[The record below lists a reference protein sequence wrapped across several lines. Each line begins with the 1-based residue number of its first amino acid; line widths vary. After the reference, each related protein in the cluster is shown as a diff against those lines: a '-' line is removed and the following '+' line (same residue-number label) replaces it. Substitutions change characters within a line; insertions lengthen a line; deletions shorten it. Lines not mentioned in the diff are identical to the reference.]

1 MKKKKKEKAPLSLGR
16 KLVYALVT
24 VAAVCGLCYLAYYLV
39 HYTFYREYEN
49 YLTSYEYEQGGE
61 LKLQG
66 QKLEENKKYELVCE
80 SDELAMYLDEDTT
93 DVAILDKRTGTVT
106 YAVPPEA
113 EDDPLANK
121 VNKEY
126 LRSHIILNYYNA
138 SRTTG
143 VYDSYSMS
151 VEKEQFE
158 FESIENGVRVIY
170 EMGDFSNS
178 AGIVPQYMSEEK
190 YAEIVEQLSE
200 EDGAAFGRY
209 YSTTSD
215 VDGMRQ
221 ILKTARNNRIALG
234 RIQTMLESVGFTEE
248 DYVEQMALAGTQV
261 SVPISFKVA
270 LEYRL
275 EGDHI
280 DVSVPVCALEEN
292 GGASVYRIQVLYGFG
307 AAGTDETGYIV
318 VPNGDGSI
326 INFNNGKTGAGTYS
340 QFVYGIDML
349 AADYTVMETSN
360 NARMALFG
368 LCKEDGTILAT
379 IEDGASL
386 ASINA
391 GVAGRVNSYNNA
403 YVTFVVRGS
412 ETLEMFGSTGNEAAL
427 PIVEPDPYDRDL
439 TVRYTFLDEDH
450 QGYAGMA
457 NYYRDRLIAEG
468 VLTEKTQSEPLKF
481 YYDVLSG
488 VKMTEFFLGKQYLG
502 LTAMT
507 TFDQAAQM
515 SDALARAGV
524 GNQVMNLQGWFNGG
538 YYHDVADRIRVP
550 RKLGG
555 KSGLEALNNQV
566 VNNGGSLYADVAFQ
580 QVTQISKRYNYG
592 AETAKYYGSGY
603 VADFG
608 QLNPATLRQTSS
620 LGYPETTYYLI
631 SPKYLVRYVDEFADK
646 FAKIDVE
653 GVALRDLGSDVHS
666 DKKRSNMI
674 DREQALDVVKGQLAL
689 LDGTEKNILV
699 DQAND
704 YAWAAAEDITNLPLS
719 DNEYVIVDEDIP
731 LYEMIVH
738 GCIDYCGGVYN
749 LADTADAQ
757 RQLLTMIEYGAAPHF
772 LFTWQ
777 ETSEMKYSGVNRF
790 YTTCFDTWKDKAA
803 EVYGELAG
811 VLSQVTDQRMVG
823 HEILPDGVRKTLYS
837 GGTAIYVNY
846 GDEPADVDGLRIPAM
861 GYTVQ

>member
-1 MKKKKKEKAPLSLGR
+1 MKKKRKEKMPLSLGR
-16 KLVYALVT
+16 KVVYSLLA
-24 VAAVCGLCYLAYYLV
+24 VAVVAGLSYLAYYLT

-66 QKLEENKKYELVCE
+66 EKLAENKSYALVCE
-80 SDELAMYLDEDTT
+80 SDELALYLDEDTT
-93 DVAILDKRTGTVT
+93 DVAVLDKRSGVVT

-113 EDDPLANK
+113 DDDPLANK

-138 SRTTG
+138 SRTAG
-143 VYDSYSMS
+143 IYDSYSMS
-151 VEKEQFE
+151 VEKGQYE
-158 FESIENGVRVIY
+158 FESIENGLRVIY

-178 AGIVPQYMSEEK
+178 AGIVPQYMSEDK
-190 YAEIVEQLSE
+190 YNEIIGQLSE
-200 EDGAAFGRY
+200 EDAAAFGRY

-261 SVPISFKVA
+261 SVPISFKVS

-275 EGDHI
+275 EGDHL
-280 DVSVPVCALEEN
+280 DVSVPTCALEEN
-292 GGASVYRIQVLYGFG
+292 GGASIYRIQVLYGFG

-318 VPNGDGSI
+318 APNGDGSI
-326 INFNNGKTGAGTYS
+326 IHFNNGKTNAGTYS

-349 AADYTVMETSN
+349 AADYTVMESAN
-360 NARMALFG
+360 SARMGLFG
-368 LCKEDGTILAT
+368 LCKEDETILAT

-412 ETLEMFGSTGNEAAL
+412 STLEMFGSTGNEAAL
-427 PIVEPDPYDRDL
+427 PIVEPSPYDRDL

-468 VLTEKTQSEPLKF
+468 VLTEKTESEPLKF
-481 YYDVLSG
+481 YYDVLAG
-488 VKMTEFFLGKQYLG
+488 VKMREFFLGKQYMG

-524 GNQVMNLQGWFNGG
+524 KNQVMDLQGWFNGG
-538 YYHDVADRIRVP
+538 YYHDVADRIRVI

-555 KSGLEALNNQV
+555 KSGLEALNDQV
-566 VNNGGSLYADVAFQ
+566 ENNGGKLYADVAFQ
-580 QVTQISKRYNYG
+580 QVTEISKRYNFN
-592 AETAKYYGSGY
+592 AESAKYYGSGY

-608 QLNPATLRQTSS
+608 LVNPATLRQTSS
-620 LGYPETTYYLI
+620 LGYPETMYALI
-631 SPKYLVRYVDEFADK
+631 SPKYLVRYVDEFSSR
-646 FAKIDVE
+646 FAKLDVD
-653 GVALRDLGSDVHS
+653 GVALRDLGSEVHS
-666 DKKRSNMI
+666 DKKRSGMI

-689 LDGTEKNILV
+689 LDGTEKDILV

-704 YAWAAAEDITNLPLS
+704 YAWAVADDITDLPLR
-719 DNEYVIVDEDIP
+719 DNEYVIVDENIP

-738 GCIDYCGGVYN
+738 GCIDYCGAVYN
-749 LADTADAQ
+749 LADTASEQ
-757 RQLLTMIEYGAAPHF
+757 ELLLTMIEYGAAPHF

-777 ETSEMKYSGVNRF
+777 ETSEMKYSGVNQF
-790 YTTCFDTWKDKAA
+790 YTTCFDTWKDRAA
-803 EVYGELAG
+803 EVYGELSD
-811 VLSQVTDQRMVG
+811 VLGPVTGQQIVS
-823 HEILPDGVRKTLYS
+823 HEILSEGVRKVVYS
-837 GGTAIYVNY
+837 DGTAIYVNY
-846 GDEPADVDGLRIPAM
+846 GDAPARVDGVSIPAM
-861 GYTVQ
+861 GYAVQ

>member
-1 MKKKKKEKAPLSLGR
+1 MKKKKKEKEPMSLGR
-16 KLVYALVT
+16 KLVYTLVS
-24 VAAVCGLCYLAYYLV
+24 VAVVCGLCYLAYYLT
-39 HYTFYREYEN
+39 HYIFYREYEN
-49 YLTSYEYEQGGE
+49 YLTSYEYEEGGE

-66 QKLEENKKYELVCE
+66 EKLEENKRYELVCQ
-80 SDELAMYLDEDTT
+80 SDELAMYLNEDTT

-126 LRSHIILNYYNA
+126 LQSHIILNYYNS

-143 VYDSYSMS
+143 VYDSCSMS
-151 VEKEQFE
+151 VEKGQFE

-190 YAEIVEQLSE
+190 YTEISEQLSE
-200 EDGAAFGRY
+200 EDAAAFGRY

-215 VDGMRQ
+215 IDGMRQ

-234 RIQTMLESVGFTEE
+234 RIQAMLESAGFTEE

-261 SVPISFKVA
+261 TVPISFKVA

-280 DVSVPVCALEEN
+280 DVSVPICALEEN

-349 AADYTVMETSN
+349 AADYTVMESSN

-427 PIVEPDPYDRDL
+427 PIVEPQPYDRNL

-450 QGYAGMA
+450 QGYAGIA

-468 VLTEKTQSEPLKF
+468 VLTEKTSSEPLKF

-488 VKMTEFFLGKQYLG
+488 VKMTEFFLGKQYMG

-524 GNQVMNLQGWFNGG
+524 ENQVMDLQGWFNGG

-555 KSGLEALNNQV
+555 KSGLEALNDQV
-566 VNNGGSLYADVAFQ
+566 TNNGGTLYADAAFQ
-580 QVTQISKRYNYG
+580 QVTEISKRYNYG

-608 QLNPATLRQTSS
+608 QINPTTLRQTSS

-631 SPKYLVRYVDEFADK
+631 SPKYLVRYVGKFADK
-646 FAKIDVE
+646 FAGIDVD
-653 GVALRDLGSDVHS
+653 GVALRDLGSELHS
-666 DKKRSNMI
+666 DKKRSGMI

-689 LDGTEKNILV
+689 LDGTEKKILV

-749 LADTADAQ
+749 LADTADER

-772 LFTWQ
+772 LFTWK

-803 EVYGELAG
+803 EVYAELSDA
-811 VLSQVTDQRMVG
+811 LSQVTGQRMVG

-837 GGTAIYVNY
+837 DGTVIYVNY
-846 GDEPADVDGLRIPAM
+846 GDEPADVDGVSIPAM

>member
-1 MKKKKKEKAPLSLGR
+1 MKKKRKEKMPLSLGR
-16 KLVYALVT
+16 KIVYSLLA
-24 VAAVCGLCYLAYYLV
+24 VAVVAGLSYLAYYLT

-66 QKLEENKKYELVCE
+66 EKLAENKSYALVCE
-80 SDELAMYLDEDTT
+80 SDELALYLDEDTT
-93 DVAILDKRTGTVT
+93 DVAVLDKRSGVVT

-113 EDDPLANK
+113 DDDPLANK

-138 SRTTG
+138 SRTAG
-143 VYDSYSMS
+143 IYDSYSMS
-151 VEKEQFE
+151 VEKGQYE
-158 FESIENGVRVIY
+158 FESIENGLRVIY

-178 AGIVPQYMSEEK
+178 AGIVPQYMSEDK
-190 YAEIVEQLSE
+190 YNEIIGQLSE
-200 EDGAAFGRY
+200 EDAAAFGRY

-261 SVPISFKVA
+261 SVPISFKVS

-275 EGDHI
+275 EGDHL
-280 DVSVPVCALEEN
+280 DVSVPTCALEEN
-292 GGASVYRIQVLYGFG
+292 GGASIYRIQVLYGFG
-307 AAGTDETGYIV
+307 AAGTGEDGYIV
-318 VPNGDGSI
+318 APNGDGSI
-326 INFNNGKTGAGTYS
+326 IHFNNGKTNAGTYS

-349 AADYTVMETSN
+349 AADYTVMESAN
-360 NARMALFG
+360 SARMGLFG
-368 LCKEDGTILAT
+368 LCKEDETILAT

-412 ETLEMFGSTGNEAAL
+412 STLEMFGSTGNEAAL
-427 PIVEPDPYDRDL
+427 PIVEPSPYDRDL

-468 VLTEKTQSEPLKF
+468 VLTEKTESEPLKF
-481 YYDVLSG
+481 YYDVLAG
-488 VKMTEFFLGKQYLG
+488 VKMREFFLGKQYMG

-524 GNQVMNLQGWFNGG
+524 KNQVMDLQGWFNGG
-538 YYHDVADRIRVP
+538 YYHDVADRIRVI

-555 KSGLEALNNQV
+555 KSGLEALNDQV
-566 VNNGGSLYADVAFQ
+566 ENNGGKLYADVAFQ
-580 QVTQISKRYNYG
+580 QVTEISKRYNFN
-592 AETAKYYGSGY
+592 AESAKYYGSGY

-608 QLNPATLRQTSS
+608 LVNPATLRQTSS
-620 LGYPETTYYLI
+620 LGYPETMYALI
-631 SPKYLVRYVDEFADK
+631 SPKYLVRYVDEFSSR
-646 FAKIDVE
+646 FAKLDVD
-653 GVALRDLGSDVHS
+653 GVALRDLGSEVHS
-666 DKKRSNMI
+666 DKKRSGMI

-689 LDGTEKNILV
+689 LDGTEKDILV

-704 YAWAAAEDITNLPLS
+704 YAWAVADDITDLPLR
-719 DNEYVIVDEDIP
+719 DNEYVIVDENIP

-738 GCIDYCGGVYN
+738 GCIDYCGAVYN
-749 LADTADAQ
+749 LADTASEQ
-757 RQLLTMIEYGAAPHF
+757 ELLLTMIEYGAAPHF

-777 ETSEMKYSGVNRF
+777 ETSEMKYSGVNQF
-790 YTTCFDTWKDKAA
+790 YTTCFDTWKDRAA
-803 EVYGELAG
+803 EVYGELSD
-811 VLSQVTDQRMVG
+811 VLGPVTGQQIVS
-823 HEILPDGVRKTLYS
+823 HEILSEGVRKVVYS
-837 GGTAIYVNY
+837 DGTAIYVNY
-846 GDEPADVDGLRIPAM
+846 GDAPARVDGVRIPAM
-861 GYTVQ
+861 GYAVQ

>member
-66 QKLEENKKYELVCE
+66 EKLEENKKYELVCE
-80 SDELAMYLDEDTT
+80 SDELAMYLNEDTT
-93 DVAILDKRTGTVT
+93 DVAILDKRTGHVT

-200 EDGAAFGRY
+200 EDAAAFGRY

-427 PIVEPDPYDRDL
+427 PIVEPNPYDRNL

-488 VKMTEFFLGKQYLG
+488 VKMTEFFLGKQYMG

-555 KSGLEALNNQV
+555 KSGLEALNDQV
-566 VNNGGSLYADVAFQ
+566 TNNGGSLYADVAFQ

-646 FAKIDVE
+646 FDGIDVD

-777 ETSEMKYSGVNRF
+777 ETSEMKYSGVSRF

-803 EVYGELAG
+803 EVYGELDS

-861 GYTVQ
+861 GYAVQ